1 MCQRLDEHN
10 TGGHRYGQRTN
21 TACKYLAV
29 RYRNQATQGVLGPRC
44 RDRSPRYS
52 GRLACADGLFHL
64 IEAPG
69 HLDEQIYIGVLFWLT
84 VAASWLAA
92 VGIASGVRGS
102 WILGALV
109 AAATFFGL
117 ILAVTVGLPNFS
129 ENLSENLAVPSLFV
143 EAGYLVLYVAAST
156 GRSNPLGT

>member
-1 MCQRLDEHN
+1 MASSTSLRLPVISMN
-10 TGGHRYGQRTN
+10 R
-21 TACKYLAV
+21 
-29 RYRNQATQGVLGPRC
+29 
-44 RDRSPRYS
+44 
-52 GRLACADGLFHL
+52 
-64 IEAPG
+64 
-69 HLDEQIYIGVLFWLT
+69 IYIGVLFWLT